1 MAATDSEAL
10 ESKHQAPGTK
20 HQNENEPLV
29 VMGAGLVG
37 SLLTLYL
44 ARRGHPVQ
52 VFERL
57 PDPRRQGLAGGRSI
71 NLALSDRGWRG
82 LAGVGVAD
90 DIRQVGIPMY
100 RRVMHDGAGQLTFQP
115 YGQENQAIYSINRG
129 SLNVALLDLVDREP
143 RVQVTFG
150 QKLTQLDLPGRRLHL
165 QDVASRREYDVAY
178 ERLFGADGAFS
189 AVRGALQR
197 LDRTDYSQQYLEYGY
212 KELTL
217 AAGVGGSWQIE
228 KNALHIWPRGN
239 FLMIAL
245 PNLDGSFNATL
256 FFPYEGDK
264 SFAAL
269 QTPADVMAFFQ
280 ATFPDA
286 VPLMPELTDEF
297 FDHPTGSLVTIR
309 CFPWAYHDS
318 VLLLGDAAHAILP
331 FYGQGMNA
339 GFEDCTVL
347 NQLLAQ
353 HGEAHWDRILDE
365 FEHQRKPNTDA
376 MADLALHNFVEM
388 RDRVADPRFLLQKR
402 IESKIAAQY
411 PGQWVPLYSRVTFS
425 PDTSYADAWAAGQRQ
440 EAIMAQ
446 VMPLL
451 MREEDFEKPE
461 VQELIAKE
469 LTSRANLND

>member
-1 MAATDSEAL
+1 MAVTDSEVPEAQP
-10 ESKHQAPGTK
+10 QASDNAY
-20 HQNENEPLV
+20 QNEPLV

-57 PDPRRQGLAGGRSI
+57 PDPRLQGLAGGRSI

-100 RRVMHDGAGQLTFQP
+100 RRVMHDGTGQLTFQP

-129 SLNVALLDLVDREP
+129 SLNVALLDLVEREP

-197 LDRTDYSQQYLEYGY
+197 TDRTDYSQQYLEYGY

-217 AAGVGGSWQIE
+217 AAGVGSSWQIE

-269 QTPADVMAFFQ
+269 QTPDAVTAFFE

-347 NQLLAQ
+347 NQLLEQ
-353 HGEAHWDRILDE
+353 HGEANWDRVLDE

-440 EAIMAQ
+440 EAIMAR
-446 VMPLL
+446 VMPLIAS
-451 MREEDFEKPE
+451 EADFEKAE
-461 VQELIAKE
+461 VQALIAE
-469 LTSRANLND
+469 RIGVTS

>member
-1 MAATDSEAL
+1 
-10 ESKHQAPGTK
+10 
-20 HQNENEPLV
+20 
-29 VMGAGLVG
+29 MGAGLVG
-37 SLLTLYL
+37 TLLALYL

-57 PDPRRQGLAGGRSI
+57 PDPRRQELLGGRSI
-71 NLALSDRGWRG
+71 NLALSDRGWRA

-100 RRVMHDGAGQLTFQP
+100 RRVIHDAHGELTFQP

-129 SLNVALLDLVDREP
+129 SLNCTLLDLAEQEASVHI
-143 RVQVTFG
+143 TFG

-165 QDVASRREYDVAY
+165 QDVASGHAYDVAY
-178 ERLFGADGAFS
+178 ERLFGVDGAFS
-189 AVRGALQR
+189 AVRSALQR
-197 LDRTDYSQQYLEYGY
+197 TDRTNYSQQYLEYGY
-212 KELTL
+212 KELTI
-217 AAGVGGSWQIE
+217 AAGLAGSWQLE

-256 FFPYEGDK
+256 FFPYEGAK

-269 QTPADVMAFFQ
+269 QTPADVAAFFA

-286 VPLMPELTDEF
+286 VPLMPQLTEEF
-297 FDHPTGSLVTIR
+297 FDHPTSSLVTIR
-309 CFPWAYHDS
+309 CFPWAYRDT
-318 VLLLGDAAHAILP
+318 VLLLGDAAHAIVP

-347 NQLLAQ
+347 NQLLDQ
-353 HGEAHWDRILDE
+353 LGESNWPAVMAA
-365 FEHQRKPNTDA
+365 FENQRKPNTDA
-376 MADLALHNFVEM
+376 MADLALYNFVEM

-402 IESKIAAQY
+402 IESRIAAQY

-425 PDTSYADAWAAGQRQ
+425 PDTPYAEAWAAGQRQ

-446 VMPLL
+446 LMPHI
-451 MREEDFEKPE
+451 EQEGDYEHPE
-461 VQELIAKE
+461 VQALVKSIISEWRAA
-469 LTSRANLND
+469 TSKINY